1 MCSFRG
7 MTHELEEGLR
17 VAAQGDRQ
25 KETGRRRLRRV
36 LVRRQEPVLEGKSA
50 SHPYIVFKNGQRKK
64 KNRCDCWHPP
74 GYKRWGVEIGMPA
87 FTCMVGRAGQAAGK
101 HTSIPLQT
109 RPPSAN
115 EQSQETSTHVHEAS
129 GMRLPQIP
137 AGSQKS
143 TLQ

>member
-1 MCSFRG
+1 

-50 SHPYIVFKNGQRKK
+50 SHPTLFSRTVNAKK
-64 KNRCDCWHPP
+64 KQVRLLAPSWVQAV
-74 GYKRWGVEIGMPA
+74 GVEIGMPA

-101 HTSIPLQT
+101 HTSILSKHGRVRQ
-109 RPPSAN
+109 
-115 EQSQETSTHVHEAS
+115 
-129 GMRLPQIP
+129 
-137 AGSQKS
+137 
-143 TLQ
+143 